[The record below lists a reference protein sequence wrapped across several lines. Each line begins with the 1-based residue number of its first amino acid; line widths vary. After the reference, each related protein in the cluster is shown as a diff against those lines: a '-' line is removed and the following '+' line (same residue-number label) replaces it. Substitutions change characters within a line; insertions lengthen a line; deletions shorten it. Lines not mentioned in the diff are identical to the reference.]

1 MSKMALVIPAEEL
14 GCAFGQNYETMNG
27 IAFVKE
33 IVPAL
38 AVRIDAAAAN
48 L

>member
-33 IVPAL
+33 NRSCSRGAH
-38 AVRIDAAAAN
+38 
-48 L
+48 